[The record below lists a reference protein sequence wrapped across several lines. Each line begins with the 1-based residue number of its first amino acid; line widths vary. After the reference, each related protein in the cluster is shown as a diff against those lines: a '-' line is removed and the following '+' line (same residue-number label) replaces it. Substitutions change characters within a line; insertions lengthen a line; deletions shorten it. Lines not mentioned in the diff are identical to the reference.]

1 MAEELK
7 NTLSKLLDRYR
18 LSEPLASFDIIDS
31 WEKIMGKVIASRTTK
46 VFIRN
51 KKLYIYL
58 DSAVLRNEMLYAKEM
73 VIKLV
78 NEHAGKLLVE
88 EVIIY

>member
-7 NTLSKLLDRYR
+7 DALSRLLDRYR
-18 LSEPLASFDIIDS
+18 LSEPLASFDIVDS
-31 WEKIMGKVIASRTTK
+31 WEKIMGKVIAKRTTK

-51 KKLYIYL
+51 KTLYIYV
-58 DSAVLRNEMLYAKEM
+58 DSAVLRNEMLYAKET
-73 VIKLV
+73 VIRLV
-78 NEHAGKLLVE
+78 NEHAGRPLIH